1 MGFQSLWS
9 DLSQSKLKLFK
20 TSSLGSVG
28 FLAPRSQFYRSSYVI
43 LHSLLLCLASVG
55 LKLITERP
63 LWMCFPEVT
72 HLVFRANSN
81 MKSLKGSLNENH
93 PLQEGGVCV
102 LLSKSILLKA
112 VSLRCHSQFTCV
124 YLGGTH
130 KDH

>member
-1 MGFQSLWS
+1 M
-9 DLSQSKLKLFK
+9 
-20 TSSLGSVG
+20 
-28 FLAPRSQFYRSSYVI
+28 

>member
-1 MGFQSLWS
+1 M
-9 DLSQSKLKLFK
+9 
-20 TSSLGSVG
+20 
-28 FLAPRSQFYRSSYVI
+28 
-43 LHSLLLCLASVG
+43 LHSLLLCLAFVG

-130 KDH
+130 KDHRVQLLAPHRSTQKNRLYV